1 MMEVYGGENS
11 LRVTVH
17 ILKKLGQLADTLQ
30 KGMLGVCGDPVD
42 GETERVAV
50 ARDLARC
57 EVCQQ
62 LPNDPVPIACG
73 HQFCAR
79 CRPGLSDDRPCPACG
94 KKSRLSVLPVLEPLP
109 SSPPGGRA
117 AQGTSGVR
125 APVIHSA
132 ISAQTGATI
141 NVPTI
146 TGCQIGGSVI
156 IHAESNP
163 KESEHLTMEKVL
175 LEHKSLMKKRFECI
189 FEGVEKK
196 NNKTLLNKV
205 YTDLYITEG
214 ESEEVNGEHEVWQL
228 EAASRKPTARD
239 GTAINCND
247 IFKPLPGQ
255 EEHIRVVL
263 TKGIAGIGKTVS
275 VQKFILDW
283 ADGSANQDVDFIFA
297 LPFRELNLVKSRRY
311 SLLGLLLEFHPELR
325 GLGDSRM
332 WNGRKTVFLF
342 DGLDE
347 SRLKMDFGKTRL
359 ADAGEV
365 SSVDA
370 LVANL
375 IEGKLLPSA
384 FIWVTSRPAAASQIP
399 SRYVDQLTEVRGF
412 SVPQREEYFR
422 KKVRDGAQAGR
433 IISHIKV
440 SRSLHIMCHIP
451 VFCWISA
458 TVLQKMLAEE
468 DDREI
473 PKTLTEM
480 YAHFLVIQTNIRSQ
494 KYHGESE
501 ADREKLLCSHRDVLL
516 KLAELA
522 FLHLENG
529 NLMFYE
535 EDLRECGIDVDEA
548 SVYSGM
554 CTEIFREELVFFQR
568 KVYCF
573 VHLSI
578 QEFLAAVYVFHCY
591 VSRSMAALRSFLK
604 GKSRA
609 SPGNIPLD
617 VLLSSAVNKAS
628 ESSNGHLD
636 LFLRFLHGISLEANQ
651 RLLLGL
657 LKQTKNDPSSVKKTI
672 QNLKEMQRKNISP
685 ERCINLFHCLIEMN
699 DSSVHDEIQAFLKS
713 ERGSVKLLSPA
724 HCSALAYMLLMSEE
738 PLEELDLRRYKT
750 SDEGR
755 RRLLPAVRYCR
766 TARIGGCRLTEKMC
780 ETVAWALRAASSH
793 LRELDLSDSVLLD
806 SGVRMLTSS
815 LMSPSCK
822 LETLRFTK
830 CKLTRKSWE
839 NLTSTLLA
847 GSSQVRELDLLD
859 NELQDAAVELL
870 SDGIPRCG
878 LRTLRLSHC
887 RLTEKGCAALTPA
900 LCSAG
905 SPVRTLDLSGNDLQD
920 PGVEALSG
928 GLKSPECK
936 LEALSLSFC
945 GITGQGCA
953 SLASALTSNP
963 SHLRELD
970 LSYNHLGDQGVG
982 LLSGCG
988 LRALRVDHGG
998 VYCLTRDL
1006 KKYACRLALDPDT
1019 AYGELS
1025 LCREKRK
1032 ATFASVPDWSPD
1044 RPERFLLCPQ
1054 VLCGDGLTGRA
1065 YWEVEWTGT
1074 RVIIGGAYKGLSRKG
1089 AADVAGLGATE
1100 NSWDLECSAR
1110 SGYVAWHHEKRTEVP
1125 ARGGLSGR
1133 VGVFLDWS
1141 AGTLSFY
1148 TVSLET
1154 VTHLHTFRATFAE
1167 PVYPGFWVSPE
1178 SSVSLQHL
1186 T

>member
-1 MMEVYGGENS
+1 MNS
-11 LRVTVH
+11 PFE
-17 ILKKLGQLADTLQ
+17 I
-30 KGMLGVCGDPVD
+30 
-42 GETERVAV
+42 
-50 ARDLARC
+50 
-57 EVCQQ
+57 
-62 LPNDPVPIACG
+62 
-73 HQFCAR
+73 
-79 CRPGLSDDRPCPACG
+79 
-94 KKSRLSVLPVLEPLP
+94 
-109 SSPPGGRA
+109 SPDSCFSG
-117 AQGTSGVR
+117 GVR
-125 APVIHSA
+125 APVIHSQ
-132 ISAQTGATI
+132 ST
-141 NVPTI
+141 VPARWSPGVDVTV
-146 TGCQIGGSVI
+146 T
-156 IHAESNP
+156 HALVFALL
-163 KESEHLTMEKVL
+163 SEHLTMEKVL

-822 LETLRFTK
+822 LETLR
-830 CKLTRKSWE
+830 
-839 NLTSTLLA
+839 
-847 GSSQVRELDLLD
+847 
-859 NELQDAAVELL
+859 
-870 SDGIPRCG
+870 
-878 LRTLRLSHC
+878 LSHC

-936 LEALSLSFC
+936 LEALRWSS
-945 GITGQGCA
+945 GCA

-982 LLSGCG
+982 LLSG
-988 LRALRVDHGG
+988 
-998 VYCLTRDL
+998 
-1006 KKYACRLALDPDT
+1006 YACRLALDPDT

>member
-1 MMEVYGGENS
+1 MQQASSGGV
-11 LRVTVH
+11 LRLVHLAINCATEQSTVPARWSPGVDVTV
-17 ILKKLGQLADTLQ
+17 T
-30 KGMLGVCGDPVD
+30 
-42 GETERVAV
+42 
-50 ARDLARC
+50 
-57 EVCQQ
+57 
-62 LPNDPVPIACG
+62 
-73 HQFCAR
+73 
-79 CRPGLSDDRPCPACG
+79 
-94 KKSRLSVLPVLEPLP
+94 
-109 SSPPGGRA
+109 
-117 AQGTSGVR
+117 
-125 APVIHSA
+125 
-132 ISAQTGATI
+132 
-141 NVPTI
+141 
-146 TGCQIGGSVI
+146 
-156 IHAESNP
+156 HALVFALL
-163 KESEHLTMEKVL
+163 SEHLTMEKVL

-604 GKSRA
+604 G
-609 SPGNIPLD
+609 N
-617 VLLSSAVNKAS
+617 AVNKAS

-793 LRELDLSDSVLLD
+793 LRE
-806 SGVRMLTSS
+806 
-815 LMSPSCK
+815 
-822 LETLRFTK
+822 
-830 CKLTRKSWE
+830 
-839 NLTSTLLA
+839 
-847 GSSQVRELDLLD
+847 
-859 NELQDAAVELL
+859 
-870 SDGIPRCG
+870 
-878 LRTLRLSHC
+878 
-887 RLTEKGCAALTPA
+887 
-900 LCSAG
+900 
-905 SPVRTLDLSGNDLQD
+905 TLDLSGNDLQD

-936 LEALSLSFC
+936 LEALRCLSFC